1 MNGFTLLKRSCP
13 VCNGA
18 RKDCRQSNTTNL
30 IFCRDSNANPLDY
43 IFRGFDAHGFGMW
56 AQRTEAEAY
65 SEEQRQEWQRQ
76 RELAH
81 QQRLEVERQQRV
93 QRLSKSKRD
102 HECNLV
108 FNQLSLNQR
117 HREDL
122 ERRGLSDELIK
133 VGGFKSVEQW
143 QRLNIGVSHRLAGVS
158 INGRSLITQAGYI
171 WPIKNPTGQIV
182 AWQLRLNEAHDSGR
196 FRWPTSATKKRPNG
210 PTAHLPNGE
219 LPIACHRPTPEQPL
233 TDAIELCEGTGV
245 KPLIT
250 AIRLNRITLGAAGG
264 NFAASPETFKL
275 YLDELSTELRT
286 KQLILN
292 PDAGAI
298 ANPHVMLQYE
308 ATYNL
313 VISWGYEL
321 KFRWWG
327 QVTKAQRDIDEIENP
342 NAIAKRCCDSVTRS
356 DSEERAS
363 AIVTLGTSA
372 QIATYLSWDELVKI
386 AIAYGGKRT
395 SDYTEHKHR
404 TYALAEPD
412 PAAYAAYKQWEDE
425 QERIEEAI
433 AANTVTHQ
441 VTELFKRV
449 GKRLEKA
456 FKGFGKKPQ
465 PKSPVQ
471 SSPALHYP
479 KEPLP
484 KPRDFADSEPPRIIF
499 KSGTRLEVL
508 ALLKEL
514 GWSVVCDRS
523 FMGTGKS
530 HDAGSLYPKPDGT
543 NKVWYF
549 DLNHRNPSTAP
560 VESMFDM
567 PVRHDG
573 LIPIR
578 GRFTPKGKP
587 HLRWASPD
595 EIPVISSL
603 CHNAELFIKLKE
615 KGYSADT
622 FKEIITDDENKAQE
636 RNPICKRCQFA
647 SKCHRETGK
656 GYGYLYERRMTMERR
671 RIRASLDSAPGAD
684 NYEYDE
690 DLAFVEEASRVLRGT
705 QTLSAYNWE
714 LAALWARVERYSPT
728 VFRQLQPI
736 RFALEDAI
744 NGFFDQLQGG
754 INRGTDHYTLLANL
768 PLPQDFPN
776 LADAIAALSSAMP
789 TIKELVEESDT
800 VTSLGGKWRSIGQ
813 TARNLFKA
821 QAARETRDNIDNV
834 PPNILVDVLE
844 VWAGFKPGALRVF
857 GKKLH
862 VTTRDTRHGDILGS
876 MKFVDLLDATADKQ
890 VLAQI
895 IGVDLNSII
904 EIQQDLPSLDNLTVV
919 NVNMRGMGSRQISD
933 SCKGRQKAFLEW
945 VMQTHDPQEIRVIA
959 NKLDEHLP
967 LDGWW
972 FNDNRS
978 TNAYQDAGVIVAFN
992 TPRTNLG
999 VIQDEYRTLFGTL
1012 DGFNEY
1018 YQNLVKA
1025 EIIQLIGRPRVH
1037 LNPEKQFTIYLV
1049 GTDFDASFLSEF
1061 GISVVSVE
1069 AFELC
1074 PEAGTQIEQTRFR
1087 ILEAVRQ
1094 ITNSGVAIA
1103 SITQQAVAQISGVT
1117 QGRISQIASLLG
1129 GWKVFKKILAA
1140 LLGLYRG
1147 VNNLEE
1153 LSDEEKW
1160 LAETYLPLVVNDT
1173 HSEVLSEI
1181 GSTVKAYGVK
1191 GFLKILQFS
1200 SFPTQIQLLS
1210 QILSELNELVA
1221 ILLPPL
1227 SSSAGFG

>member
-56 AQRTEAEAY
+56 AQRTEAEAH

-93 QRLSKSKRD
+93 QRLSESERD
-102 HECNLV
+102 RECNLI

-122 ERRGLSDELIK
+122 ERRGLNDELIR

-143 QRLNIGVSHRLAGVS
+143 QRLNIDVSHRLAGVS

-182 AWQLRLNEAHDSGR
+182 AWQLRLDEAHDRGR

-210 PTAHLPNGE
+210 STAHLPNGE
-219 LPIACHRPTPEQPL
+219 LPIACHRPTTGQPL

-245 KPLIT
+245 KPFIT
-250 AIRLNRITLGAAGG
+250 TIRLNRITLGAAGG
-264 NFAASPETFKL
+264 NFAVSPETFKS

-292 PDAGAI
+292 PDAGAV
-298 ANPHVMLQYE
+298 ANPHVMPQYE

-313 VISWGYEL
+313 VTSWGYEL

-327 QVTKAQRDIDEIENP
+327 QATKRERDIDEIENP
-342 NAIAKRCCDSVTRS
+342 NT
-356 DSEERAS
+356 
-363 AIVTLGTSA
+363 
-372 QIATYLSWDELVKI
+372 IATYLSWDELVEI

-395 SDYTEHKHR
+395 SDYTEHRHR
-404 TYALAEPD
+404 TYASAEPD
-412 PAAYAAYKQWEDE
+412 EAAYAAYQQWEDE
-425 QERIEEAI
+425 QELLEEAI
-433 AANTVTHQ
+433 AESMLTHQ

-449 GKRLEKA
+449 GNRLEKA
-456 FKGFGKKPQ
+456 FKGFGRKPQ

-471 SSPALHYP
+471 SPQVLHYP
-479 KEPLP
+479 QEPLP
-484 KPRDFADSEPPRIIF
+484 KPQDFAGSEPPRIIF

-530 HDAGSLYPKPDGT
+530 HDAGSLYPDPDGT

-560 VESMFDM
+560 VESLHDM
-567 PVRHDG
+567 PVRHNG
-573 LIPIR
+573 MVPIR

-595 EIPVISSL
+595 EIPVIPSL

-615 KGYSADT
+615 KGYSVDT
-622 FKEIITDDENKAQE
+622 FKEIVTDDENKAQD
-636 RNPICKRCQFA
+636 RNPICQRCQFA
-647 SKCHRETGK
+647 GECHRETGE
-656 GYGYLYERRMTMERR
+656 GDGYLYERRMAMERR
-671 RIRASLDSAPGAD
+671 RIRASLDSASAPD

-705 QTLSAYNWE
+705 QTLSAYNDE
-714 LAALWARVERYSPT
+714 LASLWARVERYSPT
-728 VFRQLQPI
+728 VFRQFQPL
-736 RFALEDAI
+736 RFALVDAI
-744 NGFFDQLQGG
+744 NGCFDQHQGG
-754 INRGTDHYTLLANL
+754 INRGTDHETLLANL

-776 LADAIAALSSAMP
+776 LADAIASVNSAMP
-789 TIKELVEESDT
+789 TIKELVEEPDT
-800 VTSLGGKWRSIGQ
+800 VTGLGGKWRDIGQ

-821 QAARETRDNIDNV
+821 QADRETRDNIDNV

-890 VLAQI
+890 VLAKI
-895 IGVDLNSII
+895 IGVDPNSII

-933 SCKGRQKAFLEW
+933 SCKGRQKAILEW
-945 VMQTHDPQEIRVIA
+945 VMRTHDPQEIRVIA

-999 VIQDEYRTLFGTL
+999 VIQDEYRTLFSTL

-1061 GISVVSVE
+1061 GVKVVNVE

-1074 PEAGTQIEQTRFR
+1074 PEAGTQLEQTRFR

-1094 ITNSGVAIA
+1094 LTNSGVAIA

-1129 GWKVFKKILAA
+1129 GWKAFKKILAV

-1153 LSDEEKW
+1153 LTDEEKW
-1160 LAETYLPLVVNDT
+1160 LAETYLPLVVNET
-1173 HSEVLSEI
+1173 YSEALSEMGI
-1181 GSTVKAYGVK
+1181 TVKAYGVK
-1191 GFLKILQFS
+1191 SFLRILQFS
-1200 SFPTQIQLLS
+1200 PLPTQIKLLS
-1210 QILSELNELVA
+1210 RILSELTESVGM
-1221 ILLPPL
+1221 LLPL
-1227 SSSAGFG
+1227 LGNSAGFG

>member
-1 MNGFTLLKRSCP
+1 MSSFTLLKRSCP
-13 VCNGA
+13 VCGGA
-18 RKDCRQSNTTNL
+18 RKDCRQSKTTGL
-30 IFCRDSNANPLDY
+30 IHCRHSEANPTDFIFQRLD
-43 IFRGFDAHGFGMW
+43 ALGFGMW
-56 AQRTEAEAY
+56 VDAKVQQAQ
-65 SEEQRQEWQRQ
+65 SEQQRQEWRRQ

-81 QQRLEVERQQRV
+81 QQRLEARRQQRA
-93 QRLSKSKRD
+93 QLLTEAERD
-102 HECNLV
+102 REIQKV
-108 FNQLSLNQR
+108 FTQLGLAPR

-122 ERRGLSDELIK
+122 KRRGLSDDLIEA
-133 VGGFKSVEQW
+133 GDFKSVEQW
-143 QRLNIGVSHRLAGVS
+143 QRLDREVSHRLAGVS
-158 INGRSLITQAGYI
+158 ITGSSLITQAGYI
-171 WPIKNPTGQIV
+171 WPIRNPTGQIV
-182 AWQLRLNEAHDSGR
+182 AWQLRLDEAHDSGR

-219 LPIACHRPTPEQPL
+219 LPIACHRPTPGQPL

-245 KPLIT
+245 KPFIT
-250 AIRLNRITLGAAGG
+250 AIRLNHITLGAAGG
-264 NFAASPETFKL
+264 NFAVSPETFKS

-292 PDAGAI
+292 PDAGAV
-298 ANPHVMLQYE
+298 ANPHVMPQYE

-313 VISWGYEL
+313 VTRWGYEL
-321 KFRWWG
+321 KFRWWS

-342 NAIAKRCCDSVTRS
+342 DA
-356 DSEERAS
+356 
-363 AIVTLGTSA
+363 
-372 QIATYLSWDELVKI
+372 IATYLSWDELVKI
-386 AIAYGGKRT
+386 ASAHGGKRT
-395 SDYTEHKHR
+395 SDYTEYRHR
-404 TYALAEPD
+404 TYTRAEPD
-412 PAAYAAYKQWEDE
+412 EAAYAAYKQWEDE

-433 AANTVTHQ
+433 AESTLTHQ
-441 VTELFKRV
+441 VTQLFKRV
-449 GKRLEKA
+449 SKRLEKA

-465 PKSPVQ
+465 QKTPVQ
-471 SSPALHYP
+471 SPQVLHYP
-479 KEPLP
+479 QEPLP
-484 KPRDFADSEPPRIIF
+484 KPQDFAGSEPPRIIF

-530 HDAGSLYPKPDGT
+530 HDAGSLYPAPDGT

-560 VESMFDM
+560 VESMSDM
-567 PVRHDG
+567 PVRHNG
-573 LIPIR
+573 MVPIR

-587 HLRWASPD
+587 HLRWASPN
-595 EIPVISSL
+595 EIPVTPSL

-615 KGYSADT
+615 KGYGIDA
-622 FKEIITDDENKAQE
+622 FKEIVTDDENKAQE

-647 SKCHRETGK
+647 RKCHRERGE
-656 GYGYLYERRMTMERR
+656 GYGYLYERRMAMERR
-671 RIRASLDSAPGAD
+671 RIRASLDSAPAPD

-705 QTLSAYNWE
+705 QTMSAYNDE
-714 LAALWARVERYSPT
+714 LTALWTRVERYSPT
-728 VFRQLQPI
+728 VFRQLQPL
-736 RFALEDAI
+736 RFALVDAI
-744 NGFFDQLQGG
+744 NGCFNQHQGG
-754 INRGTDHYTLLANL
+754 INRGTDHDTLLANL
-768 PLPQDFPN
+768 PNPQDFPN
-776 LADAIAALSSAMP
+776 LADAIASVSSAMP
-789 TIKELVEESDT
+789 TIKELVEEPDT
-800 VTSLGGKWRSIGQ
+800 VTGLGGKWRSIGQ

-821 QAARETRDNIDNV
+821 QAARETKDNIDNA

-862 VTTRDTRHGDILGS
+862 VTARDTRHGDILRS

-890 VLAQI
+890 ILARV
-895 IGVDLNSII
+895 IGVPPNSII
-904 EIQQDLPSLDNLTVV
+904 EIQQDLPSLQNLTVV

-933 SCKGRQKAFLEW
+933 SCKDRQKAILEW
-945 VMQTHDPQEIRVIA
+945 VMQTHGPQEIRVIA

-978 TNAYQDAGVIVAFN
+978 TNAYQDSGVIVAFN

-999 VIQDEYRTLFGTL
+999 VIQDEYRTLEGTL

-1025 EIIQLIGRPRVH
+1025 EIIQLIGRPRAH

-1049 GTDFDASFLSEF
+1049 GTDFDASFLSKF
-1061 GISVVSVE
+1061 GVNVVNVE

-1094 ITNSGVAIA
+1094 LTNSGVAIT

-1129 GWKVFKKILAA
+1129 GWKAFKKILAV
-1140 LLGLYRG
+1140 LLGLYRD

-1153 LSDEEKW
+1153 LTDEEKW
-1160 LAETYLPLVVNDT
+1160 LAETYLPLLVNETD
-1173 HSEVLSEI
+1173 SEALSEI
-1181 GSTVKAYGVK
+1181 GIALKAYGVES
-1191 GFLKILQFS
+1191 FLRILQFS
-1200 SFPTQIQLLS
+1200 PLPTQIKLLS
-1210 QILSELNELVA
+1210 RILSELNESVGM
-1221 ILLPPL
+1221 LLPL
-1227 SSSAGFG
+1227 LGNSAGFG

>member
-1 MNGFTLLKRSCP
+1 MPQANGVFSGASCMNGFTLLKRSCP

-56 AQRTEAEAY
+56 AQRTEAEAH

-93 QRLSKSKRD
+93 QRLSESERD
-102 HECNLV
+102 REIRKV
-108 FNQLSLNQR
+108 FSQLGLAPR

-122 ERRGLSDELIK
+122 QRRGLSDDSIEA
-133 VGGFKSVEQW
+133 GEFKSVEQW
-143 QRLNIGVSHRLAGVS
+143 QRLDREVSHRLAGIS

-171 WPIKNPTGQIV
+171 WSIKNPSGQIV
-182 AWQLRLNEAHDSGR
+182 AWQLRLDEAHNGGR
-196 FRWPTSATKKRPNG
+196 FRWLTSATKKRPNG

-219 LPIACHRPTPEQPL
+219 LPIACHRPTPGEPL

-245 KPLIT
+245 KPFIT
-250 AIRLNRITLGAAGG
+250 AIHLNRITLGAAGG
-264 NFAASPETFKL
+264 NFAASPETFKS

-286 KQLILN
+286 KQLIFN
-292 PDAGAI
+292 PDAGAV

-308 ATYNL
+308 AAYNL
-313 VISWGYEL
+313 VTSWGYEL

-342 NAIAKRCCDSVTRS
+342 
-356 DSEERAS
+356 S
-363 AIVTLGTSA
+363 A
-372 QIATYLSWDELVKI
+372 IATYLSWDELVKI

-395 SDYTEHKHR
+395 SDSTEHRHG
-404 TYALAEPD
+404 TYAPAEPD
-412 PAAYAAYKQWEDE
+412 PATYAAYKQWEDE
-425 QERIEEAI
+425 QELLEEAI
-433 AANTVTHQ
+433 ATNTFTNQ
-441 VTELFKRV
+441 VTELFKHV
-449 GKRLEKA
+449 GKHLEKA

-465 PKSPVQ
+465 PKTPVQ
-471 SSPALHYP
+471 SSPVLHYP
-479 KEPLP
+479 QEPLP
-484 KPRDFADSEPPRIIF
+484 KPQDFAGSEPPRIIF

-514 GWSVVCDRS
+514 RWTVVCDRS

-530 HDAGSLYPKPDGT
+530 HDAGSLYPTPDGT
-543 NKVWYF
+543 NKIWYF

-573 LIPIR
+573 MVPIR
-578 GRFTPKGKP
+578 GRFTPQGKP

-595 EIPVISSL
+595 EIPVIPSL
-603 CHNAELFIKLKE
+603 CHNAKLFIKLKE
-615 KGYSADT
+615 KGYSVDT
-622 FKEIITDDENKAQE
+622 FKEIVTDDENKAQE
-636 RNPICKRCQFA
+636 RNPICQRCQFA
-647 SKCHRETGK
+647 SKCHRETGE
-656 GYGYLYERRMTMERR
+656 GYGYLYERRMAMERR
-671 RIRASLDSAPGAD
+671 RIRASLDSAPD
-684 NYEYDE
+684 PVNYEYDE

-705 QTLSAYNWE
+705 QTLSAYNCE

-728 VFRQLQPI
+728 VFRQLQPL
-736 RFALEDAI
+736 RFALVDAI
-744 NGFFDQLQGG
+744 NGCFDQHHGG
-754 INRGTDHYTLLANL
+754 INRGTDHETLLANL
-768 PLPQDFPN
+768 PLPQDFLN

-789 TIKELVEESDT
+789 TIKELVEEPDT
-800 VTSLGGKWRSIGQ
+800 VTGLGGKWRSIGQ

-821 QAARETRDNIDNV
+821 QAAQETRDNIDNV

-862 VTTRDTRHGDILGS
+862 VTTRDTRHGDILKS

-895 IGVDLNSII
+895 IGVDPNSII
-904 EIQQDLPSLDNLTVV
+904 EIQQDLPCLDNLTVV

-933 SCKGRQKAFLEW
+933 SCKGRQKAILEW
-945 VMQTHDPQEIRVIA
+945 VMHSHDPQEIRVIA

-999 VIQDEYRTLFGTL
+999 VVQDEYRTLFGTL

-1018 YQNLVKA
+1018 YQNLVQA
-1025 EIIQLIGRPRVH
+1025 EIIQLIGRPRAH

-1049 GTDFDASFLSEF
+1049 STDFDASFLSEF
-1061 GISVVSVE
+1061 GINVVNFE
-1069 AFELC
+1069 AFGLC
-1074 PEAGTQIEQTRFR
+1074 PEAGTQLEQTRFR

-1094 ITNSGVAIA
+1094 LTNSGVAIA
-1103 SITQQAVAQISGVT
+1103 SVTQQAVAQISGVT

-1129 GWKVFKKILAA
+1129 GWKAFKKILAA

-1173 HSEVLSEI
+1173 HSEALSEI
-1181 GSTVKAYGVK
+1181 GIALKAYGVK
-1191 GFLKILQFS
+1191 GFLRILQS
-1200 SFPTQIQLLS
+1200 SPLPTQIKLLS
-1210 QILSELNELVA
+1210 RILSKLNESVG
-1221 ILLPPL
+1221 ILLPL
-1227 SSSAGFG
+1227 LGNSTGFG

>member
-1 MNGFTLLKRSCP
+1 MSSFTLLKRSCP
-13 VCNGA
+13 VCGGA
-18 RKDCRQSNTTNL
+18 RKDCRQSKATGL
-30 IFCRDSNANPLDY
+30 IHCRHSEANPTGL
-43 IFRGFDAHGFGMW
+43 IFRGLDALGFGMW
-56 AQRTEAEAY
+56 VDAKVQQAQ
-65 SEEQRQEWQRQ
+65 SEQQRQEWQRQ

-81 QQRLEVERQQRV
+81 QQSLEARRQQRA
-93 QRLSKSKRD
+93 QLLTEAERD
-102 HECNLV
+102 REIRKV
-108 FNQLSLNQR
+108 FTQLGLAPR

-122 ERRGLSDELIK
+122 QRRGLSDDLIEA
-133 VGGFKSVEQW
+133 GNFKSVEQW
-143 QRLNIGVSHRLAGVS
+143 QRLDREVSHRLAGVS
-158 INGRSLITQAGYI
+158 ITGSSLITQAGYI
-171 WPIKNPTGQIV
+171 WSIRNPTGQIV
-182 AWQLRLNEAHDSGR
+182 AWQLRLDEADDNGR

-219 LPIACHRPTPEQPL
+219 LPIACHRPTTGQPL
-233 TDAIELCEGTGV
+233 TDVIELCEGTGV
-245 KPLIT
+245 KPFIT
-250 AIRLNRITLGAAGG
+250 AIRLNRITLGATGG
-264 NFAASPETFKL
+264 NFAASPETFKS

-286 KQLILN
+286 KQLIFN
-292 PDAGAI
+292 PDAGAV
-298 ANPHVMLQYE
+298 ANPHVMPQYE

-313 VISWGYEL
+313 VASWGYEL

-342 NAIAKRCCDSVTRS
+342 ST
-356 DSEERAS
+356 
-363 AIVTLGTSA
+363 
-372 QIATYLSWDELVKI
+372 IATYLSWDELVLI

-404 TYALAEPD
+404 TYASAEPD
-412 PAAYAAYKQWEDE
+412 EATYAAYKQWEDE
-425 QERIEEAI
+425 QEHIEEAI
-433 AANTVTHQ
+433 AESTLTHQ
-441 VTELFKRV
+441 VTQLFKRV
-449 GKRLEKA
+449 SRHLDTA
-456 FKGFGKKPQ
+456 FKGFGRKPQ
-465 PKSPVQ
+465 PKTPVKSPQV
-471 SSPALHYP
+471 LHYS

-484 KPRDFADSEPPRIIF
+484 KPQDFTGSEPPRIIF

-530 HDAGSLYPKPDGT
+530 HDAGSLYPAPDGT
-543 NKVWYF
+543 NKIWYF

-560 VESMFDM
+560 VESMCDM
-567 PVRHDG
+567 PVRHNG
-573 LIPIR
+573 MVPIR

-595 EIPVISSL
+595 EIPLIPSL

-615 KGYSADT
+615 KGYSVDV
-622 FKEIITDDENKAQE
+622 FKEIVTDDENRAQE

-647 SKCHRETGK
+647 GKCHRETGE
-656 GYGYLYERRMTMERR
+656 GYGYLYERRMAMERR
-671 RIRASLDSAPGAD
+671 RIRASLDSAPSLS

-705 QTLSAYNWE
+705 QTLSAYHWE

-728 VFRQLQPI
+728 VFRQLQPL
-736 RFALEDAI
+736 RFALVDAI
-744 NGFFDQLQGG
+744 NGCFDRHQGG
-754 INRGTDHYTLLANL
+754 INRGTDHETLLANL

-789 TIKELVEESDT
+789 TIKELVEEPDT
-800 VTSLGGKWRSIGQ
+800 VTGLGGKWRSIGQ

-821 QAARETRDNIDNV
+821 QANRETRDNIDNV

-895 IGVDLNSII
+895 IGVDPNSII

-919 NVNMRGMGSRQISD
+919 NVNMRGMSSRQISD

-999 VIQDEYRTLFGTL
+999 VIQDEYRTLFSTL

-1025 EIIQLIGRPRVH
+1025 EIIQLIGRPRAH

-1049 GTDFDASFLSEF
+1049 GTDFDASFLSKE
-1061 GISVVSVE
+1061 GVNVVNVE

-1074 PEAGTQIEQTRFR
+1074 PQAGTQIEQTRFR

-1094 ITNSGVAIA
+1094 LTNSGVAIA

-1129 GWKVFKKILAA
+1129 GWKAFKKILAA
-1140 LLGLYRG
+1140 LLGLYRD

-1153 LSDEEKW
+1153 LTDEEKW
-1160 LAETYLPLVVNDT
+1160 LAETYLPLVVNETD
-1173 HSEVLSEI
+1173 SEALSEI
-1181 GSTVKAYGVK
+1181 GIALKAYGVK
-1191 GFLKILQFS
+1191 GFLRILQS
-1200 SFPTQIQLLS
+1200 SPLPTQIRLLS
-1210 QILSELNELVA
+1210 RILSKLNESVG
-1221 ILLPPL
+1221 ILLPL
-1227 SSSAGFG
+1227 LGNSTGFG

>member
-1 MNGFTLLKRSCP
+1 MSSFTLLKRSCP
-13 VCNGA
+13 VCGGA
-18 RKDCRQSNTTNL
+18 RKDCRQSKATGL
-30 IFCRDSNANPLDY
+30 IHCRHSEANPTGF
-43 IFRGFDAHGFGMW
+43 IFRGLDVLGFGMW
-56 AQRTEAEAY
+56 VDAKVQQAQ
-65 SEEQRQEWQRQ
+65 SEQQRQEWQRQ

-81 QQRLEVERQQRV
+81 QQRLEARRQQRA
-93 QRLSKSKRD
+93 QLLTEAERD
-102 HECNLV
+102 REICKV
-108 FNQLSLNQR
+108 FSQLGLALR

-122 ERRGLSDELIK
+122 KRRGLSDNLIEA
-133 VGGFKSVEQW
+133 GDFKSVEQW
-143 QRLNIGVSHRLAGVS
+143 QRLDREVSHRLAGVS
-158 INGRSLITQAGYI
+158 ITGSSLITQAGYI
-171 WPIKNPTGQIV
+171 WPIRSPTGQIL
-182 AWQLRLNEAHDSGR
+182 AWQLRLDEAHDSGR

-210 PTAHLPNGE
+210 ATAHLPNGE
-219 LPIACHRPTPEQPL
+219 LPIACHRPITGQPL

-245 KPLIT
+245 KPFIT

-264 NFAASPETFKL
+264 NFAVSPETFKS
-275 YLDELSTELRT
+275 YLNELSTELRT

-292 PDAGAI
+292 PDASSV
-298 ANPHVMLQYE
+298 ANPHVMSQYE

-313 VISWGYEL
+313 VTRWGYEL

-327 QVTKAQRDIDEIENP
+327 QVTKAERDIDEIENP
-342 NAIAKRCCDSVTRS
+342 DA
-356 DSEERAS
+356 
-363 AIVTLGTSA
+363 
-372 QIATYLSWDELVKI
+372 IATYLSWDELVKI

-395 SDYTEHKHR
+395 SDYTEHRHR
-404 TYALAEPD
+404 TYASAEPD
-412 PAAYAAYKQWEDE
+412 EAAYAAYKEWEDE
-425 QERIEEAI
+425 QEHIEEAI
-433 AANTVTHQ
+433 AESTLTHQ
-441 VTELFKRV
+441 VTQLFKRV
-449 GKRLEKA
+449 SKRLDKA

-465 PKSPVQ
+465 PKTPVQ
-471 SSPALHYP
+471 SPQVLHYP

-484 KPRDFADSEPPRIIF
+484 KPQDFAGSEPPRIIF
-499 KSGTRLEVL
+499 KSGQRLEVL

-530 HDAGSLYPKPDGT
+530 HDAGSIYPDPDGT
-543 NKVWYF
+543 NKIWYF

-560 VESMFDM
+560 VESMCDM
-567 PVRHDG
+567 PVRHNG
-573 LIPIR
+573 MAPIR

-595 EIPVISSL
+595 EIPVIPSL

-615 KGYSADT
+615 KGYSADA
-622 FKEIITDDENKAQE
+622 FKEIVTDDENKAQE

-647 SKCHRETGK
+647 GKCHRETGE
-656 GYGYLYERRMTMERR
+656 GYGYLYERRMAMERR
-671 RIRASLDSAPGAD
+671 RIRASLDSAPFLN

-705 QTLSAYNWE
+705 QTLFAYNLE

-728 VFRQLQPI
+728 VFRQFQPL
-736 RFALEDAI
+736 RFALVDAI
-744 NGFFDQLQGG
+744 NGCFDRHQGG
-754 INRGTDHYTLLANL
+754 INRGTDHETLLANL

-776 LADAIAALSSAMP
+776 LADAIASVSSAMP
-789 TIKELVEESDT
+789 TIKELVEEPDT
-800 VTSLGGKWRSIGQ
+800 VTGLGGKWRSIGQ

-862 VTTRDTRHGDILGS
+862 VTTRDTRHGDILRS
-876 MKFVDLLDATADKQ
+876 LKFVDLLDATADKQ

-895 IGVDLNSII
+895 IGVDPQSII

-933 SCKGRQKAFLEW
+933 SCKGRQKAIFEW
-945 VMQTHDPQEIRVIA
+945 VMRTHDPQEIRVIA

-1025 EIIQLIGRPRVH
+1025 EIIQLIGRPRAH

-1061 GISVVSVE
+1061 GVNVVSSE

-1094 ITNSGVAIA
+1094 LTNSGVAIA

-1129 GWKVFKKILAA
+1129 GWKAFKKILAV
-1140 LLGLYRG
+1140 LLGLYRD

-1153 LSDEEKW
+1153 LTDEEKW
-1160 LAETYLPLVVNDT
+1160 LAETYLPLVVNETDLKA
-1173 HSEVLSEI
+1173 LSEI
-1181 GSTVKAYGVK
+1181 GIALKAYGVK
-1191 GFLKILQFS
+1191 GFLRILQS
-1200 SFPTQIQLLS
+1200 SPLPTQIRLLS
-1210 QILSELNELVA
+1210 RILSKLNESVG
-1221 ILLPPL
+1221 ILLPL
-1227 SSSAGFG
+1227 LGNSTGFG